1 VVKKREEEANP
12 NRLSGLDIIGY
23 KPLLIREPFRLQ
35 EDIRMQTEF

>member
-1 VVKKREEEANP
+1 MVIEREEEANP

-23 KPLLIREPFRLQ
+23 KSLLNKKTLQ

>member
-23 KPLLIREPFRLQ
+23 KSLFNKKTLQ
-35 EDIRMQTEF
+35 EDISMQTEF